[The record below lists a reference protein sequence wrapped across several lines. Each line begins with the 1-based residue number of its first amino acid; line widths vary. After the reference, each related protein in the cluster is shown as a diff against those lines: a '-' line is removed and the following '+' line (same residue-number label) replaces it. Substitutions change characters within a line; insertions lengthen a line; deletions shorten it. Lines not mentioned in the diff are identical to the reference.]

1 MTRVQ
6 RITDLSVSLLLLAAT
21 TAFFSG
27 PYAFH
32 TINLEQLQLF
42 ENTRHYFTETVAVP
56 GGLADYLGR
65 FLTQFCY
72 QAWSGALVIA
82 VLLTLIR
89 LLTWLLCSRKDPVTG
104 ALSFVPSIL
113 LAMVLCGRYPTL
125 TLPTAFLLTLAAAW
139 AVTKIRGDR
148 ARCVIALVLAPVL
161 YGVLGSFVL
170 LYAAILATHE
180 RRRPFGIAILLLAAA
195 CPIVT
200 YLWLPYPLGRLF
212 YGLHYY
218 KLHVGMPVWPWIA
231 ALAAAV
237 MVALGETPVPQR
249 SPRAWPALY
258 AAVLVIAVPAV
269 LLCSNFSDEQS
280 MKYNILTGKRMWNRI
295 LNEAS
300 RKDPKTYSEIAC
312 LNLSLCKTGHLGGHM
327 FDFHQDGPETLL
339 PNENTPH
346 HDGLSTA
353 EIFYQTGMVNNA
365 RRYCFEALNA
375 IPDYQKS
382 APVYKLLAEISIVN
396 GRYELAR
403 EYLTA
408 LSHTLFYKKWAE
420 ERLIPFREKTDPS
433 LIDEYAQ
440 KRLERYKLG
449 DDYIFDYNHADFTL
463 RQLVE
468 EYPGNLTA
476 INYLLAW
483 HLLTKNLSGFVAECP
498 FEAFTTAVPKA
509 WQEGF
514 LLDWVQSGGFME
526 NLPSFISEQE
536 AHLIQAF
543 SRDFDANVP
552 MDEMQRRYGNTY
564 WFYYFFK

>member
-1 MTRVQ
+1 MSRTQ
-6 RITDLSVSLLLLAAT
+6 RITDIFVTLLFLAAT
-21 TAFFSG
+21 AAYFSIWYG
-27 PYAFH
+27 FH
-32 TINLEQLQLF
+32 TINLEQMQLF
-42 ENTRHYFTETVAVP
+42 EGTWAYFADTVSIP
-56 GGLADYLGR
+56 GGCSDYVAR

-72 QAWSGALVIA
+72 YAWSGALVIA
-82 VLLTLIR
+82 VLLVLIR
-89 LLTWLLCSRKDPVTG
+89 CLLLALCRRKDVVVR
-104 ALSFVPSIL
+104 ALTFLPAIL
-113 LAMVLCGRYPTL
+113 LLMVMCYRFPTINL
-125 TLPTAFLLTLAAAW
+125 LVAFDLTLAATLL
-139 AVTKIRGDR
+139 VSRISGSR
-148 ARCVIALVLAPVL
+148 AGRVIALVLVPVL
-161 YGVLGSFVL
+161 YGLLGSFVI
-170 LYAAILATHE
+170 LYAAILAIRE
-180 RRRPFGIAILLLAAA
+180 RRGGFGAALLLLAVA
-195 CPIVT
+195 CPLIAWF
-200 YLWLPYPLGRLF
+200 WLPYPIGRLL
-212 YGLHYY
+212 YGLNYY

-231 ALAAAV
+231 ALAAAFII
-237 MVALGETPVPQR
+237 ALGETLPPQR

-258 AAVLVIAVPAV
+258 AAIFVVAVPAV
-269 LLCSNFSDEQS
+269 LLCSSASDEQS
-280 MKYNILTGKRMWNRI
+280 MRYNILTGKRMWNRI
-295 LNEAS
+295 LSEAT
-300 RKDPKTYSEIAC
+300 RKAPQTYSEIAC
-312 LNLSLCKTGHLGGHM
+312 LNLALCKTGHMGGHM

-382 APVYKLLAEISIVN
+382 APVCQLLAEICIVN

-403 EYLTA
+403 KHLTA

-420 ERLIPFREKTDPS
+420 ERLLPFREKTDPS

-449 DDYIFDYNHADFTL
+449 DDYIFDYSHADFTL
-463 RQLVE
+463 RQLLE

-476 INYLLAW
+476 LNYLLAW
-483 HLLTKNLSGFVAECP
+483 HLLTKNLIAFVAECP

-514 LLDWVQSGGFME
+514 LLDWMQSGYALE

-536 AHLIQAF
+536 ANRIQAF
-543 SRDFDANVP
+543 SHDFDANVP
-552 MDEMQRRYGNTY
+552 MDEMQRRYGDTY

>member
-1 MTRVQ
+1 MTRIQ
-6 RITDLSVSLLLLAAT
+6 RITDLSVSLLLLAAA

-42 ENTRHYFTETVAVP
+42 ENTRHYFAETVAVP

-82 VLLTLIR
+82 ILLTLVR

-170 LYAAILATHE
+170 LYAAILAIHE

-218 KLHVGMPVWPWIA
+218 KLHIGMPAWPWIA
-231 ALAAAV
+231 ALAAAAI
-237 MVALGETPVPQR
+237 VALGETPVPQR

-258 AAVLVIAVPAV
+258 AAVFVVAVPAV

-449 DDYIFDYNHADFTL
+449 DDYIFDYSHADFTL

-483 HLLTKNLSGFVAECP
+483 HLLTKNLSGFVSECP

>member
-1 MTRVQ
+1 MTRAQ
-6 RITDLSVSLLLLAAT
+6 KITDLAVSLLLLVAA
-21 TAFFSG
+21 AVYFSCRYG
-27 PYAFH
+27 FH
-32 TINLEQLQLF
+32 TINMEQLQLF
-42 ENTRHYFTETVAVP
+42 EGTWRYFADTVSLP
-56 GGLADYLGR
+56 GGCSDYLAR

-72 QAWSGALVIA
+72 YAWSGALIIA
-82 VLLTLIR
+82 VLLVLSRCLLLALCRRKDGVVRALTFLPAI
-89 LLTWLLCSRKDPVTG
+89 LLTMVMCYRFPTMNLLV
-104 ALSFVPSIL
+104 
-113 LAMVLCGRYPTL
+113 
-125 TLPTAFLLTLAAAW
+125 AFDLTLAAALLVSRIG
-139 AVTKIRGDR
+139 APRTRRV
-148 ARCVIALVLAPVL
+148 VALVLAPAL
-161 YGVLGSFVL
+161 YMLLGSFVL
-170 LYAAILATHE
+170 LYAVILAVRE
-180 RRRPFGIAILLLAAA
+180 RRAAFGLAAVLLAVA
-195 CPIVT
+195 CPLVA
-200 YLWLPYPLGRLF
+200 YALLPYPLGRLL

-218 KLHVGMPVWPWIA
+218 KVHVDMPVWPWIA
-231 ALAAAV
+231 ALAAAFI
-237 MVALGETPVPQR
+237 VALGETPVPQR

-258 AAVLVIAVPAV
+258 AAVFVVAVPAV
-269 LLCSNFSDEQS
+269 LLCSSASDEQS
-280 MKYNILTGKRMWNRI
+280 MKYNILTGKRMWNRV
-295 LNEAS
+295 LNEAT
-300 RKDPKTYSEIAC
+300 RKAPRTYSEIAC
-312 LNLSLCKTGHLGGHM
+312 LNLALCKTGHLGGHM

-382 APVYKLLAEISIVN
+382 APVCKLLAEICIVN
-396 GRYELAR
+396 GKYELAR

-408 LSHTLFYKKWAE
+408 LRHTLFYKKWAE

-449 DDYIFDYNHADFTL
+449 DDYIFDYSHADFTL

-483 HLLTKNLSGFVAECP
+483 HLLTKNLGGFVAECP

-514 LLDWVQSGGFME
+514 LLDWVQSGGSME

-536 AHLIQAF
+536 ANLIQAF

>member
-21 TAFFSG
+21 TAYFSG

-42 ENTRHYFTETVAVP
+42 ENTRHYFAETVAVP
-56 GGLADYLGR
+56 GGLSDYLSR
-65 FLTQFCY
+65 YLTQFCY
-72 QAWSGALVIA
+72 QAWSGALIIA
-82 VLLTLIR
+82 VLLVLSR
-89 LLTWLLCSRKDPVTG
+89 FLLLALCRRKDGVVR
-104 ALSFVPSIL
+104 ALTFLPAIL
-113 LAMVLCGRYPTL
+113 LMMVMCYRFPTMNL
-125 TLPTAFLLTLAAAW
+125 LVAFDLTLAAALLVSRI
-139 AVTKIRGDR
+139 ADTQ
-148 ARCVIALVLAPVL
+148 ARRVIALVLVPVL

-170 LYAAILATHE
+170 LYATILAIHE
-180 RRRPFGIAILLLAAA
+180 RRGPFGIAILLLTAA

-218 KLHVGMPVWPWIA
+218 KLHVGMPAWPWIA
-231 ALAAAV
+231 ALAAAAI
-237 MVALGETPVPQR
+237 VALGETPVPQR

-258 AAVLVIAVPAV
+258 AAVFVVAVPAV

-300 RKDPKTYSEIAC
+300 RKAPKTYSEIAC
-312 LNLSLCKTGHLGGHM
+312 LNLALCKTGHLGGHM

-382 APVYKLLAEISIVN
+382 APVCKLLAEICIVN
-396 GRYELAR
+396 GKYELAR

-449 DDYIFDYNHADFTL
+449 DDYIFDYSHADFTL

-514 LLDWVQSGGFME
+514 LLDWVQSGGSME

-536 AHLIQAF
+536 ANLLQAF

-552 MDEMQRRYGNTY
+552 MEEMQRRYGNTY